1 MSFSIISGKSRR
13 LSRYEDE
20 PSDGQLGIN
29 EKELNSMNKHIP
41 GMYYVLVFLYTIT
54 EKRVNK
60 HLSSNMIFPS
70 NAFAA
75 QAAIMGVKGEVF
87 T

>member
-1 MSFSIISGKSRR
+1 MSNIPIPGKSRR

-41 GMYYVLVFLYTIT
+41 GKTVGGWHLHKYCYTT
-54 EKRVNK
+54 
-60 HLSSNMIFPS
+60 FPF
-70 NAFAA
+70 NLDTATGT
-75 QAAIMGVKGEVF
+75 IILDIYLHKC
-87 T
+87 

>member
-1 MSFSIISGKSRR
+1 M
-13 LSRYEDE
+13 
-20 PSDGQLGIN
+20 
-29 EKELNSMNKHIP
+29 
-41 GMYYVLVFLYTIT
+41 T
-54 EKRVNK
+54 EKRVDK

>member
-1 MSFSIISGKSRR
+1 MSNIPIPGKSRR

-41 GMYYVLVFLYTIT
+41 GRWYSTYVHKYYYMT
-54 EKRVNK
+54 
-60 HLSSNMIFPS
+60 FPFTP
-70 NAFAA
+70 NLDRTTYYA
-75 QAAIMGVKGEVF
+75 Q
-87 T
+87 

>member
-1 MSFSIISGKSRR
+1 M
-13 LSRYEDE
+13 SRYEDE

-54 EKRVNK
+54 
-60 HLSSNMIFPS
+60 
-70 NAFAA
+70 
-75 QAAIMGVKGEVF
+75 
-87 T
+87 